1 MAATMD
7 GSLMST
13 AIALDTSPVSV
24 LRSLRGPIV
33 AAHVAYP
40 DVLHVEVHDSSGALW
55 RLASQHAEYSPE
67 DPTKLVGL
75 SIDEVW
81 IEEATGGLR
90 CGLSDGSLLEL
101 RPVGSHTRDD
111 PPSWELIA
119 PSGLVLEFGPG
130 LSWQITS
137 PGESSVS
144 AH

>member
-1 MAATMD
+1 
-7 GSLMST
+7 MST
-13 AIALDTSPVSV
+13 AIAFDVSPVSV

-40 DVLHVEVHDSSGALW
+40 GVLHVEVRDSTGALW
-55 RLASQHAEYSPE
+55 RLASQDAEYSPQ
-67 DPTKLVGL
+67 DPGGLVGR
-75 SIDEVW
+75 SIDEVR
-81 IEEATGGLR
+81 IEAATGALR

-101 RPVGSHTRDD
+101 RPAASQVRND

-137 PGESSVS
+137 PGESSAS